1 MDFFSDLD
9 ITLWGNTPEQK
20 SWHVARPPVYFGIQ
34 YNHSGTLRLIKNG
47 REYQV
52 DGPHVFITHPFTDFE
67 YGVVKN
73 SHRHN
78 CFICAAGERIQ
89 RYIKSGLLELDHNPP
104 LIPVSN
110 PEKFLQTM
118 LTIQQ
123 MAAKNIVLPPRA
135 VWLYEDLLLQ
145 IHEFCQ
151 TRKKLPLNHE
161 PNLSDLIK
169 RINHDPQLKWNFS
182 AEARRNGVTL
192 PHFRRLFKEL
202 TKLPPSQYV
211 IQCRLAR
218 AANLLIT
225 TDHFLSEIAEECG
238 FENQFY
244 FSKLFKHHYFVSPRE
259 YRRQYSGR
267 VVNNQQSGSV

>member
-9 ITLWGNTPEQK
+9 ITLWGNTLQQ
-20 SWHVARPPVYFGIQ
+20 SAWHVAKPPVYFGIQ

-47 REYQV
+47 REYLV
-52 DGPHVFITHPFTDFE
+52 TGPHVFITHPFADFE
-67 YGVVKN
+67 YGVV
-73 SHRHN
+73 SGGVRHN
-78 CFICAAGERIQ
+78 CFICAAGKRIEK
-89 RYIKSGLLELDHNPP
+89 YIQGGLLELDRNPP
-104 LIPVSN
+104 LIPVAT

-123 MAAKNIVLPPRA
+123 MAEKNLVLTPRT

-145 IHEFCQ
+145 IHESG
-151 TRKKLPLNHE
+151 TARKKLPLNHE
-161 PNLSDLIK
+161 SYLTGLVAMIDEN
-169 RINHDPQLKWNFS
+169 PQLEWNFT
-182 AEARRNGVTL
+182 AEACRNGVTL
-192 PHFRRLFKEL
+192 THFRRLFKEL
-202 TKLPPSQYV
+202 TQLSPTQYV

-225 TDHFLSEIAEECG
+225 TDFLLAEIAVECG

-244 FSKLFKHHYFVSPRE
+244 FSKLFKRHYFVSPRE

-267 VVNNQQSGSV
+267 ESE